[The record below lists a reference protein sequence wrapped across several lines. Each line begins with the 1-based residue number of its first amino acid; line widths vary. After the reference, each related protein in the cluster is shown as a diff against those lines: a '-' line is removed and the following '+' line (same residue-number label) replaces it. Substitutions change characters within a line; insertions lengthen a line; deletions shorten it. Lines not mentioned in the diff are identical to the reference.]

1 MEYPKTLSPQT
12 TFWRDYQAVFSEI
25 TFVVVVMVWGITF
38 IFSKDA
44 LQVIGPFAYNTV
56 RLLLG
61 AITLAVLA
69 GRDWQAMSRSY
80 LWPSLIT
87 GTVLFGSYAVQAYGM
102 QFTTAS
108 KAGFLTGTNL
118 VYVPILS
125 AWLLRRAPSRTAI
138 AGVILAFVGLYL
150 ISFESSLNGLTIAPG
165 DFWVA
170 LGGVG
175 WALYII
181 VLARYSPYLNVM
193 TYAALHV
200 LVAALMTG
208 ICWLLFEPLVVPV
221 TSTVVWIG
229 VLTTGFL
236 IIGLGTSV
244 QTWVTRTASPTRV
257 ALIAALEPVFA
268 AIGGWWIGE
277 LITPRIIFGG
287 ALIMGGMLLAE
298 LGHLLRQKGLWGAS
312 QIYSKN
318 VKR

>member
-25 TFVVVVMVWGITF
+25 IFVVVVMVWGITF
-38 IFSKDA
+38 IFTKDA
-44 LQVIGPFAYNTV
+44 LQVSGPFAYNTI
-56 RLLLG
+56 RMLLG
-61 AITLAVLA
+61 AVTLAVLV
-69 GRDWQAMSRSY
+69 GRDWQSVGRSY
-80 LWPSLIT
+80 LWPSLVT
-87 GTVLFGSYAVQAYGM
+87 GFVLFGSYAVQAYGM

-125 AWLLRRAPSRTAI
+125 TWLLRRAPSRTAI

-150 ISFESSLNGLTIAPG
+150 ISFEGGLNGLTIAPG

-181 VLARYSPYLNVM
+181 VLARYSPHLNVM
-193 TYAALHV
+193 AYAALHV
-200 LVAALMTG
+200 FIAALMSG
-208 ICWLLFEPLVVPV
+208 ICWLFVEPLVVPV
-221 TSTVVWIG
+221 TSAALWIG

-268 AIGGWWIGE
+268 AIGGWWVGE
-277 LITPRIIFGG
+277 IITPRNLIGG
-287 ALIMGGMLLAE
+287 ALILAGMLLAE
-298 LGHLLRQKGLWGAS
+298 LGHLLRS
-312 QIYSKN
+312 
-318 VKR
+318 RR